1 MKIKFCKMRR
11 FFLNIVFCYSV
22 LFCSAQK
29 ITTEYFFPVLSK
41 CTNYERQY
49 LFYINDWH
57 LEDPS
62 IVYPNL
68 TLSNALFW
76 QDETPLVA
84 TIKDGN
90 TITITSSE
98 YTEEGDYNGTGI
110 ITKDYLSLDYTISW
124 NSQVYETCHMESIPY
139 ICIGFSFGSGKIWS
153 YLTKDKNN
161 NIIGTTQYKYKINY
175 DGPVE
180 MPVQLDN
187 IYINNHT
194 YLILQSSNDCGTSW
208 SDIGYIRVEASA
220 DKVYFLKK
228 GEKNE
233 KLLYDFTLKIGDT
246 FNGKTVLD
254 IDTIDIGLSKRP
266 RFIFSDDVW
275 IKDLGSLYYPY
286 FDKPIVSESQQLLT
300 SIRYDPELYPQ
311 TFDSETYL
319 QYLWKD
325 SKYEDCYY
333 ERTAINNTV
342 NQQISLSPNPVK
354 DFLTLPTDNNGIKIF
369 DLQGRL
375 LLQQNVGFSA
385 EINVSMLQTGT
396 YVLVVNGES
405 YKFVKK

>member
-1 MKIKFCKMRR
+1 M
-11 FFLNIVFCYSV
+11 
-22 LFCSAQK
+22 
-29 ITTEYFFPVLSK
+29 
-41 CTNYERQY
+41 
-49 LFYINDWH
+49 
-57 LEDPS
+57 
-62 IVYPNL
+62 
-68 TLSNALFW
+68 
-76 QDETPLVA
+76 
-84 TIKDGN
+84 
-90 TITITSSE
+90 
-98 YTEEGDYNGTGI
+98 
-110 ITKDYLSLDYTISW
+110 DYTISW

-208 SDIGYIRVEASA
+208 SDIGYIRVETSA
-220 DKVYFLKK
+220 YKVYFLKK

-333 ERTAINNTV
+333 ERTAINNTA
-342 NQQISLSPNPVK
+342 NQQIQISPNPVK
-354 DFLTLPTDNNGIKIF
+354 DKLTLTLPNAENEIKIF
-369 DLQGRL
+369 DLQGKL
-375 LLQQNVGFSA
+375 MLQQNVGVSA
-385 EINVSMLQTGT
+385 EIHVSMLQTGT
-396 YVLVVNGES
+396 YVLVVNGEL
-405 YKFVKK
+405 YKFVKE